1 MLVDRLEL
9 RSHFRE
15 YAPCD
20 RRPAVLSR
28 PEAGLLLETCTVT
41 LDVPYG
47 SIVLYH
53 WGLLLEFGK
62 DIDNCFVPL

>member
-9 RSHFRE
+9 RSHFRGF
-15 YAPCD
+15 APYD
-20 RRPAVLSR
+20 LRTAVLSR
-28 PEAGLLLETCTVT
+28 PAASLLLETCTVT
-41 LDVPYG
+41 QDVPYG